1 MPSTAQAL
9 EKLSK
14 AVEQHRDEGGGVTN
28 WWRWPL
34 VILLVLIAAAVFAWF
49 SRRNSKELAML
60 RHEKKKQEV
69 LIAQAESDALVDD
82 AWTTVKAYGARI
94 EESKK
99 KIATIDEQI
108 AFVEA
113 QLEADKAAIGR
124 IRTWDDVGITPGEG

>member
-1 MPSTAQAL
+1 MPSPTEAL

-14 AVEQHRDEGGGVTN
+14 AIGQHKDEGGRVTH

-34 VILLVLIAAAVFAWF
+34 VIFLVLIAAALFAWL

-69 LIAQAESDALVDD
+69 LIAQAESDALIDD
-82 AWTTVKAYGARI
+82 AWTTVKAYGAQI